1 MTKYLLL
8 ITGLH
13 TALIGLA
20 QGDSL
25 MLRAALAG
33 DFSAWLTAQ
42 KSPGISA
49 VWEPF
54 ATSTPPG
61 WASHGDSAMWLFA
74 QWAAPTIQYSETLI
88 SPDSVAIAPPRSQQ
102 NTYGWWIAFATGCC
116 ALFWQGWLTRR
127 RNSGQI
133 PVDLTPLHLYLSGD
147 AHLEVEA
154 LNIWQEWSDSMT
166 LDAQFAAALAPF
178 GLTKTEVDVATKIF
192 TNLSVQE
199 IARDLN
205 CTTAYV
211 YNVRYSLRKK
221 LNSDEDLPLE
231 RQLKKLME

>member
-8 ITGLH
+8 IAPLH
-13 TALIGLA
+13 AALIGLA

-33 DFSAWLTAQ
+33 DFSAWQIAQ
-42 KSPGISA
+42 KSSGISA
-49 VWEPF
+49 IWEPF
-54 ATSTPPG
+54 ATPTPPG
-61 WASHGDSAMWLFA
+61 WASYGDSAMWLFA
-74 QWAAPTIQYSETLI
+74 QWAAPTIQYTETHILPE
-88 SPDSVAIAPPRSQQ
+88 STAIAPPSSQQ
-102 NTYGWWIAFATGCC
+102 STYGWWIAFASGCC
-116 ALFWQGWLTRR
+116 ALLWQGWLTRR
-127 RNSGQI
+127 RNAGQVPI
-133 PVDLTPLHLYLSGD
+133 DLMPLHLYLAGD
-147 AHLEVEA
+147 AQLEEEA

-178 GLTKTEVDVATKIF
+178 GLTKTEVDVASKIF

-205 CTTAYV
+205 CTMAYV
-211 YNVRYSLRKK
+211 YNVRSSLRKK
-221 LNSDEDLPLE
+221 LNSDEELPLE